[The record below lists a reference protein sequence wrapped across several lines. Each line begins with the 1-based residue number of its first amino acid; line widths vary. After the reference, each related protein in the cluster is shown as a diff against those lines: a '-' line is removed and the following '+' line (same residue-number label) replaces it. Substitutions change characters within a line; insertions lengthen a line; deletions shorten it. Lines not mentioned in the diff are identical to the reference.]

1 MFASS
6 ATINMFSLWSFWPF
20 KRFCPKASCSKCG
33 ESGHVDLDC
42 ETVNDPQPRLVEEV
56 RPSESN
62 VPARTVPLH
71 REDGKD
77 DFVTVAKKRRASAP
91 RDPTSAPKVVALDT
105 VVPVTEEPHRMKKR
119 IKWFP
124 ITRMYF
130 KVYSVVR
137 ALQIAVQCLLVLL
150 NRV

>member
-6 ATINMFSLWSFWPF
+6 ATLTCFLCGAFGHL

-33 ESGHVDLDC
+33 ESGHVDIDC

-62 VPARTVPLH
+62 VPSHTVPLH

-77 DFVTVAKKRRASAP
+77 DFVTVSKN
-91 RDPTSAPKVVALDT
+91 VEHL
-105 VVPVTEEPHRMKKR
+105 
-119 IKWFP
+119 
-124 ITRMYF
+124 
-130 KVYSVVR
+130 
-137 ALQIAVQCLLVLL
+137 LLVTPLAL
-150 NRV
+150 PR